1 MKCFVL
7 QVDTKICEQTFAW
20 LTKYGKTTRH
30 MNQHRFFFYI
40 LNSCDLK
47 NQKIEE
53 ALKGGKKRALLLALL
68 ATVIMQMT
76 E

>member
-1 MKCFVL
+1 MKCYVL
-7 QVDTKICEQTFAW
+7 QGDSEICEQTFAW
-20 LTKYGKTTRH
+20 LKYRKRTRH
-30 MNQHRFFFYI
+30 MNQSRFFFYN
-40 LNSCDLK
+40 LTSCDPK

-53 ALKGGKKRALLLALL
+53 ALNNGKEQALVLALL

>member
-1 MKCFVL
+1 MKCYVL
-7 QVDTKICEQTFAW
+7 QVGTEMCEQTFAW

-30 MNQHRFFFYI
+30 MNQHRFFFYN

-53 ALKGGKKRALLLALL
+53 ALNSGKEQALVLALL
-68 ATVIMQMT
+68 ATVIMQMIK
-76 E
+76 